1 MITVR
6 RGSRGNEV
14 KTLQSN
20 LNIAGNYKL
29 DVDGIFGLKTE
40 NAVKD
45 FQKLN
50 NLGVDGICGPK
61 TWKALTESIN
71 NLNSKIAILIDNG
84 HGVDTAGKQSPDG
97 QYKEWEYTR
106 EIANRVVETLR
117 SQGYNAILVTPEDK
131 DIALSTRV
139 KRINEYCDKLG
150 TKNVC
155 LVSIHSNAAGNGN
168 WLPARG
174 WSSWTSKGQT
184 AGDKLADCLYDAAEA
199 ILPPELP
206 DLSIKKLIRT
216 DLSDGDR
223 DYESNFY
230 ILIKSKCAATLTEN
244 MFHDNKEDVK
254 FLLSEKGK
262 QAITDVHVE
271 GIKKY
276 VKTYMLQVK

>member
-14 KTLQSN
+14 KTLQTY
-20 LNIAGNYKL
+20 LNKIGNYKL
-29 DVDGIFGLKTE
+29 AIDGIFGAATE
-40 NAVKD
+40 KAVKD
-45 FQKLN
+45 YQQKK
-50 NLGVDGICGPK
+50 NLSIDGIVGPA
-61 TWKALTESIN
+61 TWKALETDIN
-71 NLNSKIAILIDNG
+71 RLNSKIIILIDNG
-84 HGVDTAGKQSPDG
+84 HGYDTAGKQSPDG
-97 QYKEWEYTR
+97 QYKEGQYTR
-106 EIANRVVETLR
+106 DIANRVVNSLQ
-117 SQGYNAILVTPEDK
+117 SQGYNAILLTPEDN

-139 KRINEYCDKLG
+139 KRVNEYCDKYG

-155 LVSIHSNAAGNGN
+155 LVSIHSNAAGNGDWYN
-168 WLPARG
+168 ARG
-174 WSSWTSKGQT
+174 WSAWTSKGQT
-184 AGDKLADCLYDAAEA
+184 QGDKLANCLYDAAEA

-230 ILIKSKCAATLTEN
+230 ILIRSKCAACLTEN

-254 FLLSEKGK
+254 FLLSINGK
-262 QAITDVHVE
+262 LAITEVHVE

-276 VKTYMLQVK
+276 VETYMK